1 MIRDNVYIYR
11 PQAAMQR
18 KFLSNVFITLSA
30 NLLIKPL
37 WILGIDRTFQNR
49 LGLESYGLYT
59 NLFTF
64 SVVLGLLLD
73 FGINN
78 YNSSSLA
85 RQPQLLKQQ
94 FYPLALLKV
103 ILSFCYLILTL
114 LLGVWYG
121 YGSAELYLLAI
132 LAINQCLAYGSTYLR
147 STLTGLQFY
156 KTDALISAVDRL
168 TMVVGGGALL
178 LFNFFP
184 ISIQTFIYL
193 QTIGYGVAFLT
204 SLAALRPSIQ
214 KLQVRFDTQQI
225 KTGFMKS
232 APYALLALIMMLYTR
247 SDVLLI
253 RKLLP
258 DGNTENGIYAQ
269 STRLLEAVNMLA
281 VLVSGL
287 LLPMFSSMLHQKH
300 SLTPLVR
307 LAMVFLLV
315 PAIIGVVFCVQNAN
329 GLMQLLYSQYNP
341 YHADIFIFCIA
352 SVIPLCVMYVFGTL
366 LTAAGKLN
374 ILILTAV
381 AALVINVI
389 LNFALIPEYGAKGAA
404 ISVLITHSFVAGVN
418 TFFAINRLPIHI
430 SFIYFVQF
438 GFFTFLCF
446 GALLW
451 LINQN
456 LSLSLS
462 VFLYLCC
469 AAVFV
474 WVMQLVDKRSVQKL
488 FKRLRTQ

>member
-78 YNSSSLA
+78 YNASSLA

-94 FYPLALLKV
+94 FYPLALLKL
-103 ILSFCYLILTL
+103 ILSVAYLTLTL
-114 LLGVWYG
+114 LLGAWYG
-121 YGSAELYLLAI
+121 YGSAELYLLFV

-147 STLTGLQFY
+147 STLTGLQLY

-178 LFNFFP
+178 LFAIFP
-184 ISIQTFIYL
+184 ISIQTFVYV
-193 QTIGYGVAFLT
+193 QTLGYGVAFAASLLAVRPHVLT
-204 SLAALRPSIQ
+204 FKVQ
-214 KLQVRFDTQQI
+214 FDWQQI
-225 KTGFMKS
+225 KAVFHKS
-232 APYALLALIMMLYTR
+232 APYALLALAMMLYTR

-258 DGNTENGIYAQ
+258 DGDTENGIYAQ

-287 LLPMFSSMLHQKH
+287 LLPMFSNMLQRKE
-300 SLTPLVR
+300 SLLPLVR
-307 LAMVFLLV
+307 LAMVLLLV
-315 PAIIGVVFCVQNAN
+315 PAIVGVVFCIQNAQW
-329 GLMQLLYSQYNP
+329 LMQLLYNQHNP
-341 YHADIFIFCIA
+341 YHSEVFVFCIS
-352 SVIPLCVMYVFGTL
+352 SVLPLCVMYVFGTL
-366 LTAAGKLN
+366 LTAAGNLRLLIQIAGVALMVNVGLN
-374 ILILTAV
+374 LW
-381 AALVINVI
+381 
-389 LNFALIPEYGAKGAA
+389 LIPMYGAKGAA
-404 ISVLITHSFVAGVN
+404 VSVLLTHSFVAVSN
-418 TFFAINRLPIHI
+418 AIFAVKLLPVKVP
-430 SFIYFVQF
+430 FTYFAQF
-438 GFFTFLCF
+438 AVFAMLCVAVMLGLAKSNFSLWGTTFLF
-446 GALLW
+446 GCSTVVL
-451 LINQN
+451 
-456 LSLSLS
+456 
-462 VFLYLCC
+462 
-469 AAVFV
+469 V
-474 WVMQLVDKRSVQKL
+474 WVTRLVDIESVRKL
-488 FKRLRTQ
+488 FTRLRNQ